1 MSRLNEYKVVIRPP
15 PKGLRCISCN
25 KEFGLLPVYEC
36 DRCGGILEVVADEQK
51 LKDTI
56 EAYTTKKAKPKSL
69 ISLGEGNTPLVK
81 AKKLADRLGIENL
94 LLKNEFS
101 NPTGSFKDR
110 PVSVGVN
117 KALEFGYKRV
127 IVASSGNGAA
137 STAAYAARAGME
149 AIVLVPESTPMEKVK
164 QTLFYGAKVFRVRGP
179 YSDCFNLAKEV
190 AERFDMFNLTTTYIN
205 PYTVEGDKTVA
216 YELFEQM
223 DGYVPDVIYV
233 PIGAGPLLAGVYK
246 GYGHLYEFGKIDK
259 MPKMAGIQAEGCSP
273 IAKAF
278 LSGQTE
284 VKAEKAPSTIAGG
297 ICDGLDGY
305 SKDGTYTLNIIKQSD
320 GFSIYSSDSEIALAQ
335 KWLAEDEGLFVEPS
349 SAAAVA
355 GILKSLSENRISRSS
370 TVVALLTGH
379 GLKDIGKIQI
389 DGNVYTIS
397 NDVSELIGLLG

>member
-1 MSRLNEYKVVIRPP
+1 MYA
-15 PKGLRCISCN
+15 KGLRCSSCN

-36 DRCGGILEVVADEQK
+36 DRCGGILELVADGKK
-51 LKDTI
+51 LADTI
-56 EAYTTKKAKPKSL
+56 EAYIKKQERPESWV
-69 ISLGEGNTPLVK
+69 SLGEGNTPLVK
-81 AKKLADRLGIENL
+81 ANKLADRLGIENL

-110 PVSVGVN
+110 PVSVGIN

-137 STAAYAARAGME
+137 STAAYAARAGLE
-149 AIVLVPESTPMEKVK
+149 AIVLVPETTPLEKVK

-223 DGYVPDVIYV
+223 DGLVPDVIYV
-233 PIGAGPLLAGVYK
+233 PIGAGPLLAGIYK
-246 GYGHLYEFGKIDK
+246 GYSHLYELGKVDR
-259 MPKMAGIQAEGCSP
+259 MPRMAGIQAEGCSP

-278 LSGQTE
+278 LSGRAE
-284 VKAEKAPSTIAGG
+284 VKAEKAPRTIAGG

-305 SKDGTYTLNIIKQSD
+305 SKDGTYTLQIIKQSN
-320 GFSIYSSDSEIALAQ
+320 GFSIYNSDSDIALAQ
-335 KWLAEDEGLFVEPS
+335 KWLAQDEGLFVEPS

-355 GILKSLSENRISRSS
+355 GIAKSLNENRICSSS
-370 TVVALLTGH
+370 TVVAMLTGH
-379 GLKDIGKIQI
+379 GLKDIGSIQTEG
-389 DGNVYTIS
+389 DVYTIS
-397 NDVSELIGLLG
+397 NDVQQLIDLL